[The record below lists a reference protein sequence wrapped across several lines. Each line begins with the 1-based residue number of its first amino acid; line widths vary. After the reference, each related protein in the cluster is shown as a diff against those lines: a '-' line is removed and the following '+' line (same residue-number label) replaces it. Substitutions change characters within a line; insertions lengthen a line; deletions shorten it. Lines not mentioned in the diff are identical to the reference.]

1 MQMIAIKAW
10 LVTNMGERSMLLGF
24 ELAFKCQQHVSL
36 TAYNRMRAR
45 ELSKAPFL
53 DGALLWQHAA
63 VCLLVLL
70 FYVPP
75 SSMCWL
81 LAREDGAVNQLSRT
95 VRVRQIGLPNE
106 ASNTRYCTLSNFLF
120 LFILEN
126 ISIKKHWLKVEL
138 TEFLSLLILNR
149 GNHPLKP

>member
-10 LVTNMGERSMLLGF
+10 LVTNMGERSVLLGF
-24 ELAFKCQQHVSL
+24 ELAFKCQQHISL
-36 TAYNRMRAR
+36 TAYNRMRAT
-45 ELSKAPFL
+45 ELSKVPFL

-75 SSMCWL
+75 SWLCWL
-81 LAREDGAVNQLSRT
+81 LAQGDGMVNQLRSRT

-106 ASNTRYCTLSNFLF
+106 ASNTWCCTRSNFLF

-126 ISIKKHWLKVEL
+126 ISIKYWLKVEL

-149 GNHPLKP
+149 GNHPHKP

>member
-24 ELAFKCQQHVSL
+24 ELAFKCQQHISL
-36 TAYNRMRAR
+36 TAYNRMRATQ
-45 ELSKAPFL
+45 LSKVPFL

-75 SSMCWL
+75 S
-81 LAREDGAVNQLSRT
+81 
-95 VRVRQIGLPNE
+95 
-106 ASNTRYCTLSNFLF
+106 
-120 LFILEN
+120 
-126 ISIKKHWLKVEL
+126 
-138 TEFLSLLILNR
+138 
-149 GNHPLKP
+149 